1 MIRTA
6 AYQLAIEVQ
15 PAFYKEFPCHKTAS
29 AVAGR
34 VVSGLLKA
42 AAKSGEVQRQES
54 SGRVNNAD
62 VRYIMTEETAAK
74 IKQKAIERA
83 KTYDFFKG

>member
-1 MIRTA
+1 MVRTA

-42 AAKSGEVQRQES
+42 AAKAGEVQRQQATGS
-54 SGRVNNAD
+54 D
-62 VRYIMTEETAAK
+62 VRYIMTEEKAAE
-74 IKQKAIERA
+74 IKQKAIDRA
-83 KTYDFFKG
+83 KTYNFFKG